1 MLVPFVLGYQR
12 YVITSGSMTGTYDQ
26 GSLIFDETVPTS
38 SLKKGD
44 VITYTPPSTRTHS
57 GRLTHRIYS
66 IRVNSA
72 GIRTYVTKG
81 DANPSPDPWSF
92 ALSSPTQARV
102 VFGIPYLGYVF
113 AALSIPLVRILVLGI
128 PALLIALGAIGSLWE
143 EAGRQ
148 QREATRKS

>member
-1 MLVPFVLGYQR
+1 
-12 YVITSGSMTGTYDQ
+12 
-26 GSLIFDETVPTS
+26 
-38 SLKKGD
+38 
-44 VITYTPPSTRTHS
+44 
-57 GRLTHRIYS
+57 
-66 IRVNSA
+66 
-72 GIRTYVTKG
+72 
-81 DANPSPDPWSF
+81 
-92 ALSSPTQARV
+92 